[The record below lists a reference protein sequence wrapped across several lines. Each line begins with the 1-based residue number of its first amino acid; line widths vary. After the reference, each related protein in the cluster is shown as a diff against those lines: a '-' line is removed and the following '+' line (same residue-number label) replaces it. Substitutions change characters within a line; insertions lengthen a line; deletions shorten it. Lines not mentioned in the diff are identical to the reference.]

1 MERQKEIKHTKDS
14 RRRKKQD
21 HSTETGIVNPN
32 PGEAGGILSEH
43 PECSMVLLTP
53 DFWHSGS
60 RNCDRINFYAFS
72 FFNADYFKSLDCY
85 NIVFVLSFDFLAAR
99 HV

>member
-1 MERQKEIKHTKDS
+1 
-14 RRRKKQD
+14 
-21 HSTETGIVNPN
+21 
-32 PGEAGGILSEH
+32 
-43 PECSMVLLTP
+43 MVLLTP
-53 DFWHSGS
+53 DFGTLASGTVTELIS
-60 RNCDRINFYAFS
+60 MLFL